1 MSPDRERLALD
12 MRVTARHLFE
22 YALAEASID
31 RAFQRH
37 VDCERGVLR
46 IFEDLFYL
54 EPYRRIVVVSI
65 GKAAH
70 TMVNSLEMQVGSR
83 FEGIVAG
90 SVEPA
95 SQVRGF
101 RYFQGG
107 HPTPNKESLRAADA
121 MLKTLSTLDL
131 SCLAIFLLSGGG
143 SSIAEKPIN
152 DEISAIDDPPP
163 LRRKMARH
171 ERSSVLS
178 VFSMASAARSDSL
191 FGVGWPPWK

>member
-22 YALAEASID
+22 HALAEASID
-31 RAFQRH
+31 RAFQRNR
-37 VDCERGVLR
+37 DCERGVLR

-54 EPYRRIVVVSI
+54 ESYRRIVVVSI

-83 FEGIVAG
+83 FEGIVAS

-143 SSIAEKPIN
+143 SSIAEKPID
-152 DEISAIDDPPP
+152 DEISLEDLIAVYCM
-163 LRRKMARH
+163 L
-171 ERSSVLS
+171 VLS
-178 VFSMASAARSDSL
+178 GAPIVGTNAIRNHLSAVKGRTPRHAAA
-191 FGVGWPPWK
+191 